1 MSQEEEEEL
10 QLRRLR
16 MPRNDEVFGVVE
28 QLMGASR
35 MTVKCKDNNV
45 RMCRIPGKIRRRIWI
60 KAGDIVIVKPW
71 SVQGDKKGDIVWRF
85 TRPQVNRLMSQG
97 VI

>member
-1 MSQEEEEEL
+1 
-10 QLRRLR
+10 
-16 MPRNDEVFGVVE
+16 MPRNEEVFGVVE

-35 MTVKCKDNNV
+35 MVVKCKDNHV

-71 SVQGDKKGDIVWRF
+71 SVQGDTKGDIAWRY
-85 TRPQVNRLMSQG
+85 TRPQVNRLMNQG

>member
-1 MSQEEEEEL
+1 
-10 QLRRLR
+10 
-16 MPRNDEVFGVVE
+16 MPRDSEVFGVVE

-35 MTVKCKDNNV
+35 MVVKCKDNHT

-71 SVQGDKKGDIVWRF
+71 SVQEDKKGDIVWRY